1 LKQLLTILITFILIM
16 LMIGCGETSDETNDS
31 IDNNFTILR
40 GTVPGTLI
48 EAHCEDANT
57 YSTTSIKDGTDKHPF
72 ELTIPKH
79 LKCELIMTT
88 NEESEAA
95 KVVTPIRFVTSEG
108 NSTLFEAVDDIVN
121 LGYVDLAVRR
131 VDIIDTNNDGVS
143 DVALEIKLIDGI
155 LEPIEEVVLSS
166 SSSTENVLP
175 TFSSSSFSS
184 IQDSS
189 VNSSFSSISFSVS
202 SQNSSSSM
210 VIINTSSSSD
220 NNTTSS
226 SSVLSS
232 SSSSEESNSSQSISS
247 SSDSSQSSSEAA
259 PIYDEYN
266 STKAYTAGDRVAYE
280 GVVYEAKWW
289 TKGETP
295 NDEIGTSAWK
305 RITPIDGYLEYQN
318 SKIYNV
324 GDRVYYAGILYEAKW
339 WIQGVEPSDLADGP
353 WKRVEETP

>member
-1 LKQLLTILITFILIM
+1 
-16 LMIGCGETSDETNDS
+16 MIGCGETSDETNDS

-48 EAHCEDANT
+48 EAVCEDSNT

-131 VDIIDTNNDGVS
+131 IDIIDTNNDGVS

-166 SSSTENVLP
+166 SSSVENVLP

-184 IQDSS
+184 SLFSS
-189 VNSSFSSISFSVS
+189 TQSSSANSSFSSISFSSS

-210 VIINTSSSSD
+210 VIMNTSSSSD
-220 NNTTSS
+220 NNSTSS
-226 SSVLSS
+226 SSVVSS
-232 SSSSEESNSSQSISS
+232 SS